1 LERLQQKVSYPTYL
15 ALNCYIL
22 DHMNKPGN
30 DPKRSQ
36 NPLLRPSRK
45 VWSNKLGESQKD
57 QIAESK
63 WIIVIAATVLVFI
76 CTGGYRLFG
85 ADVHNHF
92 ANLSTGGMQQ
102 TNAWIVF
109 LFTFGIGGAV
119 ITAVLLPPIL
129 DYVTHS
135 KGQRR

>member
-1 LERLQQKVSYPTYL
+1 MERLQQKVSYLTYL

-22 DHMNKPGN
+22 GHMNKPGN

-76 CTGGYRLFG
+76 CT
-85 ADVHNHF
+85 
-92 ANLSTGGMQQ
+92 
-102 TNAWIVF
+102 
-109 LFTFGIGGAV
+109 
-119 ITAVLLPPIL
+119 
-129 DYVTHS
+129 
-135 KGQRR
+135 